1 MAPMLKSTRL
11 DRKPLTT
18 CEIFTQISGIM
29 LTPKL
34 EKHLASMAKLSVMQT
49 EKKLVSF

>member
-1 MAPMLKSTRL
+1 
-11 DRKPLTT
+11 
-18 CEIFTQISGIM
+18 M

-49 EKKLVSF
+49 EKKLVSFWV